1 MVHSKSEI
9 LFESMCKC
17 HIRIPLE
24 ILSFVDLKILK
35 IEQEMAEQALFVF
48 NRVVLDPPFSR
59 VSVFFDFFLV
69 LFRLHILGLRTMI
82 SFRKDLDAPLPRETE
97 RIIPS
102 IIGF

>member
-35 IEQEMAEQALFVF
+35 IEPEMAEQALFVF
-48 NRVVLDPPFSR
+48 NRVVLSFVLSGVVFFSIFFSR
-59 VSVFFDFFLV
+59 FISAA
-69 LFRLHILGLRTMI
+69 LHILSRT
-82 SFRKDLDAPLPRETE
+82 SDYGFRSEK
-97 RIIPS
+97 I
-102 IIGF
+102 

>member
-35 IEQEMAEQALFVF
+35 IEPEMAEQALFVF
-48 NRVVLDPPFSR
+48 NRVRGSLVRSFSR
-59 VSVFFDFFLV
+59 VSFFSICFLY
-69 LFRLHILGLRTMI
+69 GLRSEKI
-82 SFRKDLDAPLPRETE
+82 
-97 RIIPS
+97 
-102 IIGF
+102 